1 VDYRDSPGARVW
13 VRFPAAEGPHARLKG
28 ASVVIWTTTPW
39 TLPASRA
46 ISFSAKID
54 YGLYEVTEAPAD
66 NWVKPGDRLLLADA
80 LAAEVMQQARVTAF
94 SKVQPVPA
102 ADLTAL
108 VCAHP
113 LAGFAGGYR
122 FKVPLLAG
130 EHVPADAG
138 TGFVHT
144 APRPRRDD
152 FEIWTAHRAELEA
165 RGINAAIPYAVDE
178 NGAFTEQAPGFTG
191 KRVLTDKGEKGDAN
205 EAVIAALRE
214 AGMLIAR
221 SRLKHQYP
229 HSWRSKKPVIFR
241 NTPQWF
247 VAMDKPI
254 ADASGRAKP
263 DDTLRNRAR
272 AAIVA
277 TRWVPPQGEN
287 RTTGMIEWGPDW
299 VLSRQRAWGVP
310 ITVFVREKGD
320 GAVEI
325 LDDEGVNQRIV
336 EAFAQE
342 GADAWYQPGARE
354 RFLGGRANED

>member
-1 VDYRDSPGARVW
+1 
-13 VRFPAAEGPHARLKG
+13 
-28 ASVVIWTTTPW
+28 
-39 TLPASRA
+39 
-46 ISFSAKID
+46 
-54 YGLYEVTEAPAD
+54 
-66 NWVKPGDRLLLADA
+66 
-80 LAAEVMQQARVTAF
+80 Q
-94 SKVQPVPA
+94 
-102 ADLTAL
+102 
-108 VCAHP
+108 
-113 LAGFAGGYR
+113 

-130 EHVPADAG
+130 EHVTADAG

-144 APRPRRDD
+144 APGHGRDD

-191 KRVLTDKGEKGDAN
+191 KRVLTDKGEKGDAS
-205 EAVIAALRE
+205 EAVIVAVRG

-221 SRLKHQYP
+221 SRLKPQYP

-254 ADASGRAKP
+254 ADASGQAKP

-287 RTTGMIEWGPDW
+287 RITGMIESRPDW

-310 ITVFVREKGD
+310 IT
-320 GAVEI
+320 
-325 LDDEGVNQRIV
+325 
-336 EAFAQE
+336 AF
-342 GADAWYQPGARE
+342 GRE
-354 RFLGGRANED
+354 RGAGA